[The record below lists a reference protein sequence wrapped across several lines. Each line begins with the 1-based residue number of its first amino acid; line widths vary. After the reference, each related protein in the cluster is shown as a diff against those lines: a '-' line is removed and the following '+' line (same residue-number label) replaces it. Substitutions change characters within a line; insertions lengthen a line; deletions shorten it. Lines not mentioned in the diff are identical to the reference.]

1 MPMILTPP
9 SILLLPETTLTR
21 ILPVSTVFP
30 FLTHI
35 LPRFCRRLLLGHLK
49 LSTPFMPGA
58 VGLQKSTG
66 MIVITPLKC
75 TTTTGLTVTFKIPT
89 VILFPFLMTMTWRMN
104 AVMRNALS
112 LEKCLVDL

>member
-9 SILLLPETTLTR
+9 SILLLPQTTLTR

-35 LPRFCRRLLLGHLK
+35 LPLFGGRLLLVHLK

-58 VGLQKSTG
+58 MGLQKSTW
-66 MIVITPLKC
+66 MIVITPVKC
-75 TTTTGLTVTFKIPT
+75 TTTTTGLTVTFKIST
-89 VILFPFLMTMTWRMN
+89 VILFPFLMTMTWRTN
-104 AVMRNALS
+104 VMRNALS
-112 LEKCLVDL
+112 LEKCLDDL